1 MNRSEDFFNAHRKTN
16 LHIFKWLLIIS
27 MSVWGLACYQQKE
40 IKVYKLQQRLIE
52 QKKQIIQL
60 QQKSVRAETVKRIM
74 TSYGCRNKL
83 IYKEIMKTWDPPIV
97 AIVIGIESEYRQYAR
112 SSSDCCGLMQI
123 SREHGLA
130 DPFDIQTNI
139 RFGAGYLQEQWN
151 QFKTLE
157 GAIWA
162 YNAGPGRVGKFLP
175 EETRQYIQRVRT
187 LMEVYHDQEP
197 VI

>member
-1 MNRSEDFFNAHRKTN
+1 MNRSEKFFNYHLKMN

-27 MSVWGLACYQQKE
+27 LILWGLACYQEKE
-40 IKVYKLQQRLIE
+40 IRVQKLEQKLLKQRNKIIRLQQE
-52 QKKQIIQL
+52 
-60 QQKSVRAETVKRIM
+60 VAEAETVKRIM
-74 TSYGCRNKL
+74 ESYGCRNEL
-83 IYKEIMKTWDPPIV
+83 IYKEIMATWDPVVV

-130 DPFDIQTNI
+130 DPFDVQTNI

-175 EETRQYIQRVRT
+175 EETRQYIRRVRT
-187 LMEVYHDQEP
+187 LMEAYHDPEP